1 MKHKIILSR
10 TYVTEFEIEAE
21 DNEDAKAKFKELG
34 DSVYEKEMEQCNVV
48 GETIIVESE
57 DDSKRI
63 CFVTGE
69 EMTEGWVVNDG
80 ELYFKYEK
88 DALAWCISQEY
99 EMAKSFHWLMK
110 KAAKIIGAFHWV
122 MYTKG
127 FLVRQ

>member
-1 MKHKIILSR
+1 MRHKIILSR

-63 CFVTGE
+63 CSVTGE

-99 EMAKSFHWLMK
+99 EDIQSAYHDDVIYWTE
-110 KAAKIIGAFHWV
+110 WD
-122 MYTKG
+122 TTD
-127 FLVRQ
+127 FLNNL